1 MIVTMMQPNT
11 RLVQLRAAITLA
23 VFALT
28 ICSVAAQPI
37 TELRTVAEQSE
48 YRATARYDD
57 VMKFCKA
64 LDGGSELVTL
74 TEFGT
79 THEGRELPLLVLSKK
94 PLGDEKPW
102 EQAKLPAILC
112 VGNIHA
118 GEVCGK
124 EALLM
129 LARDMVAKEESPP
142 LLDHFILLLA
152 PIYNADGNEQVS
164 KDNRPGQVG
173 PEEGMGQRANR
184 MGLDLNRDYVKL
196 EAPESQAMVR
206 LLRRWDPQVV
216 IDTHTTNGSHHRYV
230 LTFDGPRHPATDPE
244 LVNFVRQ
251 DLLPA
256 VKQLMADSAGYD
268 TFFYGDFDRDH
279 ERWTTYAALPR
290 YGGHYVGLR
299 NRISILSEAYAY
311 APYKERVLATQAFV
325 SQCLTAVM
333 ERREVIAKLLEDV
346 DRRAR
351 QGRGEVALRS
361 HIGPY
366 EKKITVKGF
375 VEKEKDGNQVATD
388 EPRDYEVED
397 WAKPVDDLNVT
408 LPKAYLFSPKL
419 KECCENLQRHGI
431 GVEQLREDIELE
443 VEASRIGKVTHS
455 EREFEGHRLVSLEV
469 EREPRHRQFP
479 AGTLVVRTAQ
489 PLGRLAALLLEPESE
504 DGLAAWNFFDEH
516 LKAGG
521 EFPVYRVPSGQTL
534 LTGAIRPL
542 AEDRSTGRRVTFETL
557 YGELDERVEFEP
569 LMTRVTWLPDG
580 QHLLQTRENRLHKVD
595 ALTGRASRYP
605 DPKKLSASLESI
617 PSMEASRRRSISRRR
632 DFRWNEDKSAALIV
646 HGDDLYHLPMD
657 GSPALRLTRTRGD
670 EEYAQYSPDGR
681 FVAYVRDRNL
691 YIVDIATQTEQA
703 VTDETD
709 PNIRN
714 GEASWVYFEEV
725 FNRDWRAFWWSPDSR
740 HVAFCR
746 YDETGMPRFHALDT
760 IPLHGKLES
769 MAHPK
774 AGDRN
779 PVVALGVAHVSGSA
793 VRWIDLSDYTAD
805 SFLITHVG
813 WRPDGDLLY
822 FYVQD
827 RAQTWLDFRTARPS
841 ATEPERRFRETTRAW
856 VDNPGEAWWVDDEII
871 ILSERS
877 GWKHLYAFNT
887 ETKEWRAITKGEWE
901 IRDVNRVDEDTG
913 WIYFT
918 AGERSPIA
926 TDWLR
931 VRVDGSQQQ
940 RLTSR
945 EGSHR
950 IDFAPK
956 GNVAVAGW
964 SSFDSAGDLQ
974 LINTDGQKVRT
985 IDSRPSYILE
995 EFKLGEFRHV
1005 QIPADDGF
1013 LLEAT
1018 LTFPP
1023 DFDESKRYPVWL
1035 TTYGGPHAPVVRNAG
1050 GPQMRPQMLANLG
1063 IIVFQIDPR
1072 SASGKGAQSTWA
1084 AYRQLGVPELKDIEC
1099 GVAWLTKHPYVDAKR
1114 IGIQGHSYGG
1124 FMTVYAMTHSKL
1136 FAAGISGSPVTNW
1149 RNYDSI
1155 YTERYMN
1162 TPQEN
1167 PDGYEKTSVVNAA
1180 DKLHGRLLLMHGLMD
1195 DNVHPQNS
1203 MQLIE
1208 ALQRAGKDFEVMFY
1222 ARARHGLGGDHYNQL
1237 MVDFITEILN
1247 VDAARESPSDASQ

>member
-1 MIVTMMQPNT
+1 MKQSNVHQA
-11 RLVQLRAAITLA
+11 QLRAMIQFV
-23 VFALT
+23 VFACAFPS
-28 ICSVAAQPI
+28 IAAQPI
-37 TELRTVAEQSE
+37 AELLTIAEQSD

-64 LDGGSELVTL
+64 LDEGSELVTL
-74 TEFGT
+74 LEFGK
-79 THEGRELPLLVLSKK
+79 THEGRAMPLLVLSKK
-94 PLGDEKPW
+94 QLSGEKPW
-102 EQAKLPAILC
+102 EQSKLPAILC
-112 VGNIHA
+112 IGNIHA

-129 LARDMVAKEESPP
+129 LARDLVTKEKPP
-142 LLDHFILLLA
+142 LLDHFVLLIA

-230 LTFDGPRHPATDPE
+230 LTFDGPRHPATDPA
-244 LVNFVRQ
+244 LVEFVRAE
-251 DLLPA
+251 LLPA
-256 VKQLMADSAGYD
+256 VQKLVADSSGYD
-268 TFFYGDFDRDH
+268 TFFYGNF
-279 ERWTTYAALPR
+279 ERNHGRWETYPALPR

-311 APYKERVLATQAFV
+311 APYKQRVLATQAFV
-325 SQCLTAVM
+325 TQCLNAVDQ
-333 ERREVIAKLLEDV
+333 RRERIDKLLDDA

-351 QGRGEVALRS
+351 RGRGEIVLRA
-361 HIGPY
+361 HIGPHD
-366 EKKITVKGF
+366 EKITIKGF
-375 VEKEKDGNQVATD
+375 VEEEKEGKTAATK
-388 EPRDYEVED
+388 EPKDYEVED
-397 WAKPVDDLNVT
+397 WAKSVPDLTVA
-408 LPKAYLFSPKL
+408 LPSAYLLSPEFSM
-419 KECCENLQRHGI
+419 CRENLQRHGI
-431 GVEQLREDIELE
+431 EVEQLREDIELD
-443 VEASRIGKVTHS
+443 VEASRIGEVTHA
-455 EREFEGHRLVSLEV
+455 EREFEGHKLTTLEV
-469 EREPRHRQFP
+469 EREPRARQFA
-479 AGTLVVRTAQ
+479 AGTLVVRMAQ

-504 DGLAAWNFFDEH
+504 DGLVAWNFFDKH
-516 LKAGG
+516 LKQGG
-521 EFPVYRVPSGQTL
+521 EFPVYRVPHGQTL
-534 LTGAIRPL
+534 LIAAVRPL
-542 AEDRSTGRRVTFETL
+542 AEDRTTGRRVTFETL
-557 YGELDERVEFEP
+557 YGDSDKRVDFEP
-569 LMTRVTWLPDG
+569 PATRVDWLPDG
-580 QHLLQTRENRLHKVD
+580 KHYLQTRENRPHKVD

-605 DPKKLSASLESI
+605 DPEKLAASLESI
-617 PSMEASRRRSISRRR
+617 PSMEPSRRRSISRQRE
-632 DFRWNEDKSAALIV
+632 FRWNGDKSAALIV

-657 GSPALRLTRTRGD
+657 GSPALRLTRTRG
-670 EEYAQYSPDGR
+670 EEQYARYSPDGR

-691 YIVDIATQTEQA
+691 YITDIATQTEQA
-703 VTDETD
+703 ITNDAGPHV
-709 PNIRN
+709 RN

-760 IPLHGKLES
+760 IPLHGKLET

-779 PVVALGVAHVSGSA
+779 PVVALGVAPVSGA
-793 VRWIDLSDYTAD
+793 PVRWIDFSDYTAD
-805 SFLITHVG
+805 SFLVTHVG

-827 RAQTWLDFRTARPS
+827 RAQTWLDFRTARPN
-841 ATEPERRFRETTRAW
+841 ATKSKRLFRETTKAW
-856 VDNPGEAWWVDDEII
+856 VDSPGDAWWVKDEII

-887 ETKEWRAITKGEWE
+887 KTKKRRAITKGEWE
-901 IRDVNRVDEDTG
+901 IRDVSRVDEDAG

-918 AGERSPIA
+918 AGERSPIS

-931 VRVDGSQQQ
+931 VRIDGSEQQ

-950 IDFAPK
+950 IELAPK
-956 GNVAVAGW
+956 GNLAVANW
-964 SSFDSAGDLQ
+964 SSFDSAGDIQ

-985 IDSRPSYILE
+985 IDSRPSYVLE

-1013 LLEAT
+1013 QLEAT

-1023 DFDESKRYPVWL
+1023 DFDESKGYPVWL
-1035 TTYGGPHAPVVRNAG
+1035 TTYGGPHAPVVRNGG

-1084 AYRQLGVPELKDIEC
+1084 AYRQLGIPELADIEC

-1124 FMTVYAMTHSKL
+1124 FMTAYAMTHSKL
-1136 FAAGISGSPVTNW
+1136 FAAGISGSPVTDW

-1155 YTERYMN
+1155 YTERYMD

-1167 PDGYEKTSVVNAA
+1167 PDGYKKTSVVNAA
-1180 DKLHGRLLLMHGLMD
+1180 DKLHGRLLLLHGLMD

-1203 MQLIE
+1203 TQFIE
-1208 ALQRAGKDFEVMFY
+1208 ALQRAKKDFRVMFY
-1222 ARARHGLGGDHYNQL
+1222 PRARHGLSGDHYNQL
-1237 MVDFITEILN
+1237 MVDFIK
-1247 VDAARESPSDASQ
+1247 ESLLVGDDDNSSGKSSQ

>member
-1 MIVTMMQPNT
+1 M
-11 RLVQLRAAITLA
+11 LA
-23 VFALT
+23 VMCLAL
-28 ICSVAAQPI
+28 CSCTAPIAAQPVA
-37 TELRTVAEQSE
+37 ELRTVAEQSD
-48 YRATARYDD
+48 YKATARYDD

-64 LDGGSELVTL
+64 LDEGSELVTL
-74 TEFGT
+74 TEFGK
-79 THEGRELPLLVLSKK
+79 THEGRALPLLIVSKK
-94 PLGDEKPW
+94 ALGGEKPW

-129 LARDMVAKEESPP
+129 LARDMVAKNEPP
-142 LLDHFILLLA
+142 SLLDHFILLIA

-206 LLRRWDPQVV
+206 LLRRWDPRVV
-216 IDTHTTNGSHHRYV
+216 IDTHTTNGSHHRYT

-244 LVNFVRQ
+244 LVSFVREE
-251 DLLPA
+251 LLAA
-256 VKQLMADSAGYD
+256 VQRLVTDTAGYD
-268 TFFYGDFDRDH
+268 TFFFGDFDRDH
-279 ERWTTYAALPR
+279 ERWTTYPALPR

-325 SQCLTAVM
+325 SQCLVAVM
-333 ERREVIAKLLEDV
+333 EQRERIEKLLEDV
-346 DRRAR
+346 EQRAR
-351 QGRGEVALRS
+351 QARGEVALRS
-361 HIGPY
+361 QIGPH
-366 EKKITVKGF
+366 EAKITVKGF
-375 VEKEKDGNQVATD
+375 VEEDKDGKQTATD
-388 EPRDYEVED
+388 EPRDYQVED
-397 WAKPVDDLNVT
+397 WSKSVPDVSVAV
-408 LPKAYLFSPKL
+408 PKAYLLSAEFSS
-419 KECCENLQRHGI
+419 CCENLQRHGI
-431 GVEQLREDIELE
+431 EVEQLREDIELE
-443 VEASRIGKVTHS
+443 VEASRIGKVTHA
-455 EREFEGHRLVSLEV
+455 EREFQGHKLASLEV
-469 EREPRHRQFP
+469 EREPRQRQFS

-504 DGLAAWNFFDEH
+504 DGLAAWNFLDDH
-516 LKAGG
+516 LQAGG
-521 EFPVYRVPSGQTL
+521 EYPVYRVPSSQTL
-534 LTGAIRPL
+534 LTTAVRPL
-542 AEDRSTGRRVTFETL
+542 AEDRATGRRVTFEML
-557 YGELDERVEFEP
+557 SGDSDARVDFEP
-569 LMTRVTWLPDG
+569 PSTRVTWLPDG
-580 QHLLQTRENRLHKVD
+580 KHYLQTRENRLHKVD

-605 DPKKLSASLESI
+605 EPGKLATSLESI
-617 PSMEASRRRSISRRR
+617 PSMEPSRRRSISRQR
-632 DFRWNEDKSAALIV
+632 DFRWNDNKSAALIV

-657 GSPALRLTRTRGD
+657 GSPALRLTHTRGD
-670 EEYAQYSPDGR
+670 EQYARYSPDGQ

-703 VTDETD
+703 VTADTD
-709 PNIRN
+709 PNVRN

-760 IPLHGKLES
+760 IPLHGKLET

-779 PVVALGVAHVSGSA
+779 PVVALGVAHVSGSP

-813 WRPDGDLLY
+813 WHPDGDLVY

-827 RAQTWLDFRTARPS
+827 RAQTWLDFRTARPNAS
-841 ATEPERRFRETTRAW
+841 ESENHFRETTKAW
-856 VDNPGEAWWVDDEII
+856 VDSPGEAWWVKDEII

-877 GWKHLYAFNT
+877 GWKHLYAFNSKT
-887 ETKEWRAITKGEWE
+887 EDWRAITQGEWE
-901 IRDVNRVDEDTG
+901 IRNVSRVDEDSG
-913 WIYFT
+913 WIYFA
-918 AGERSPIA
+918 AGERTPIT

-931 VRVDGSQQQ
+931 VRIDGSQQQ

-950 IDFAPK
+950 IDFAPQ
-956 GNVAVAGW
+956 GNLAIASW
-964 SSFDSAGDLQ
+964 SSFDSPGDIQ
-974 LINTDGQKVRT
+974 LINTDGQQVRT
-985 IDSRPSYILE
+985 IDSRPSYVLE
-995 EFKLGEFRHV
+995 EFELGQFRHI

-1013 LLEAT
+1013 VLEAT

-1023 DFDESKRYPVWL
+1023 DFDESKRYAVWL
-1035 TTYGGPHAPVVRNAG
+1035 TTYGGPHAPVVRNGG

-1124 FMTVYAMTHSKL
+1124 FMTAYAMTHS
-1136 FAAGISGSPVTNW
+1136 
-1149 RNYDSI
+1149 
-1155 YTERYMN
+1155 
-1162 TPQEN
+1162 
-1167 PDGYEKTSVVNAA
+1167 
-1180 DKLHGRLLLMHGLMD
+1180 
-1195 DNVHPQNS
+1195 
-1203 MQLIE
+1203 
-1208 ALQRAGKDFEVMFY
+1208 
-1222 ARARHGLGGDHYNQL
+1222 
-1237 MVDFITEILN
+1237 
-1247 VDAARESPSDASQ
+1247 